1 MGVLPFTPGINIAV
15 LVDGKPAKE
24 YQPWEFPE
32 PFDATMNQGILH
44 TKCYI
49 ESQAGS
55 PYAIRFRISSLF
67 TFPDDTD
74 AITISVY
81 VDGKPFDN
89 KCIQKSTL
97 AGASNLGVEYVDEI
111 SYCQRDFSDG
121 SSEYYRP
128 VFDDIRPGKSTATII
143 DYKITNTNTVDEA
156 DGKSV
161 NSDLQRI
168 KTSGTIQVAIEVG
181 KQTAPVP
188 MGDDN
193 FCDDK
198 RNESLAIDNKA
209 LLLNGY
215 GQIHGTTYT
224 KTDETRQMTYTAVD
238 DEQHLGNFFFYLSI
252 SSFIDP
258 WADDM
263 VHVLSLPKVRHM
275 LDDVVDNTYIG
286 DQ

>member
-32 PFDATMNQGILH
+32 PFDATVNQGIPH

-49 ESQAGS
+49 ESQA
-55 PYAIRFRISSLF
+55 
-67 TFPDDTD
+67 
-74 AITISVY
+74 
-81 VDGKPFDN
+81 
-89 KCIQKSTL
+89 
-97 AGASNLGVEYVDEI
+97 EI

-121 SSEYYRP
+121 SSESYRP
-128 VFDDIRPGKSTATII
+128 VFEDIRP
-143 DYKITNTNTVDEA
+143 VDEA
-156 DGKSV
+156 DGESV
-161 NSDLQRI
+161 SSDLQRI
-168 KTSGTIQVAIEVG
+168 KTLGTIQVAIEVG

-188 MGDDN
+188 MGNDD

-209 LLLNGY
+209 LLINGH
-215 GQIHGTTYT
+215 GQIHGTTYVCAY
-224 KTDETRQMTYTAVD
+224 ETRQMTYTTVD
-238 DEQHLGNFFFYLSI
+238 DEQQLGNFFFFYLS
-252 SSFIDP
+252 SHSPGAQFFFQPRFIDR

-263 VHVLSLPKVRHM
+263 IHVLSLPKVRHM

>member
-1 MGVLPFTPGINIAV
+1 MAVLPLTPGINIAV
-15 LVDGKPAKE
+15 LVDGEPAKE

-32 PFDATMNQGILH
+32 IFDATMNQGIPH

-49 ESQAGS
+49 KSQAGR

-74 AITISVY
+74 AVTISVY

-89 KCIQKSTL
+89 KCIRKSTL
-97 AGASNLGVEYVDEI
+97 VSASNLGVE
-111 SYCQRDFSDG
+111 
-121 SSEYYRP
+121 P
-128 VFDDIRPGKSTATII
+128 VCEDIRP
-143 DYKITNTNTVDEA
+143 VDEA
-156 DGKSV
+156 DGESV

-168 KTSGTIQVAIEVG
+168 KTLGTVQVAIEVG

-209 LLLNGY
+209 LLLNGH

-238 DEQHLGNFFFYLSI
+238 GEQHLGNFFFYLSRH
-252 SSFIDP
+252 SPGAQFFFQPGFIGP

-263 VHVLSLPKVRHM
+263 IHVLSLPKVRHM

-286 DQ
+286 DK

>member
-89 KCIQKSTL
+89 KCTRKSTL
-97 AGASNLGVEYVDEI
+97 AGASNLVVEYVDEI

-121 SSEYYRP
+121 SSESYRP
-128 VFDDIRPGKSTATII
+128 VFEDIRP
-143 DYKITNTNTVDEA
+143 VDEA
-156 DGKSV
+156 DGESV
-161 NSDLQRI
+161 SSDLQRI
-168 KTSGTIQVAIEVG
+168 KTLGTIQVAIEVG

-188 MGDDN
+188 MGNDD

-198 RNESLAIDNKA
+198 RNESLAIDNRA
-209 LLLNGY
+209 LLINGH

-224 KTDETRQMTYTAVD
+224 KTDETRQMTYTTVD
-238 DEQHLGNFFFYLSI
+238 DEQQLGNFFFFYLS
-252 SSFIDP
+252 SHSPGAQFFFQPRFIDR

-263 VHVLSLPKVRHM
+263 IHVLSLPKVRHM

>member
-1 MGVLPFTPGINIAV
+1 MAVLPFTPGINIAV

-24 YQPWEFPE
+24 YQPWESPE
-32 PFDATMNQGILH
+32 PFDATMNQGIPH

-49 ESQAGS
+49 KSQAGS
-55 PYAIRFRISSLF
+55 PYAIRFRISSFF
-67 TFPDDTD
+67 TFPDDTN
-74 AITISVY
+74 AVAISVY

-89 KCIQKSTL
+89 NCIRQSTL
-97 AGASNLGVEYVDEI
+97 VGAANLGVDYVDEI
-111 SYCQRDFSDG
+111 SYCQRDFSDS
-121 SSEYYRP
+121 SSESYRP
-128 VFDDIRPGKSTATII
+128 VFGDIRPVYG
-143 DYKITNTNTVDEA
+143 A
-156 DGKSV
+156 DSESV

-168 KTSGTIQVAIEVG
+168 KTLGTIQVAIEVG

-252 SSFIDP
+252 SSFSCGS
-258 WADDM
+258 
-263 VHVLSLPKVRHM
+263 VLLP
-275 LDDVVDNTYIG
+275 T
-286 DQ
+286 